1 MIVGIPIKVPG
12 TGCIVNKLSPRL
24 GATPLQSSMFYSIT
38 RYSCISGPLE
48 TAAIVLAIRVTLS
61 LHRSLS

>member
-24 GATPLQSSMFYSIT
+24 GGYSLAVIDVLLYNPLQ
-38 RYSCISGPLE
+38 
-48 TAAIVLAIRVTLS
+48 
-61 LHRSLS
+61 LH